1 MYFTYSVAVGGV
13 KVNIVFMLNSVLA
26 EFNALNRFCPE
37 IIILVHCSCS
47 PICIKTC
54 YRN

>member
-1 MYFTYSVAVGGV
+1 MYFTYDVAAGGV
-13 KVNIVFMLNSVLA
+13 KVNIVFMLNLVLIR
-26 EFNALNRFCPE
+26 FNALNRFCPKV
-37 IIILVHCSCS
+37 IILVYCLCS

>member
-1 MYFTYSVAVGGV
+1 MYFTCGVATGGV
-13 KVNIVFMLNSVLA
+13 EVNIVFMLNSVLA
-26 EFNALNRFCPE
+26 RFNALNRFCPE

-54 YRN
+54 CRN